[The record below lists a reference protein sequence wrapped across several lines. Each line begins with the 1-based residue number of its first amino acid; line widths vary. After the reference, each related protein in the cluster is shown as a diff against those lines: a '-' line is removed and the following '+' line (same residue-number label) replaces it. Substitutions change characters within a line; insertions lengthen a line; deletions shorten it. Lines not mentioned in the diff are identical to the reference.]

1 MGSVTRNQVCILYFL
16 IQEKE
21 ARVKKMKE
29 QIRRETEEEERKLK
43 LDKEA
48 AIK

>member
-1 MGSVTRNQVCILYFL
+1 MSVVLTSPLTRIIVLT
-16 IQEKE
+16 QEKE
-21 ARVKKMKE
+21 ARVKEMKAK
-29 QIRRETEEEERKLK
+29 IRRETEEEERKLK